1 MSAESRL
8 QSGYTVGFDENDQV
22 VRLAGVLRP
31 AHPSALDPL
40 VDCLTAA
47 ADAVRGRLYVNLK
60 QLQHM
65 SFAGHRVFTATLGR
79 LLEAHPR
86 LEITLVTSSVMPWA
100 NRRFAPF
107 AERWPGLTVEQYD
120 RAFYPGQGVI
130 ESDGLLPVLR
140 AQTSVIWKHEKALL
154 ERHGLKPG
162 ARVADICCGIGDFAM
177 LLWRNFAPERL
188 VAVDHYRPFLDYAR
202 AVARD
207 FGAEEIEYQVGDAA
221 SLLLP
226 DGGFDFV
233 TSRLALQIFDRPA
246 EILAELK
253 RICRPGGRVYVTNE
267 MMGHIYAYP
276 KDGPVTWAYRLIPEM
291 AATLGM
297 DVNFGPKARAY
308 LEDAGFVD
316 VRVDLLEVNNLNS
329 DLADFAAVAT
339 GWRDYVVGEV
349 ATATGQSPETI
360 ERLRSALEDFL
371 YVVENRRGFATW
383 PIYVASGTRPD

>member
-1 MSAESRL
+1 MPSEAR
-8 QSGYTVGFDENDQV
+8 YTVDFDENNQV

-31 AHPSALDPL
+31 AHPAEARPV
-40 VDCLTAA
+40 VDCLIAA
-47 ADAVRGRLYVNLK
+47 ADAVSGRLYVNLK
-60 QLQHM
+60 RLQHM
-65 SFAGHRVFTATLGR
+65 SYAGHRLFSAALRDV
-79 LLEAHPR
+79 LEAHPR

-100 NRRFAPF
+100 NRRFAPL
-107 AERWPGLTVEQYD
+107 AERWPRLTVEVYD

-140 AQTSVIWKHEKALL
+140 AQTSVIWKHEKAMLT
-154 ERHGLKPG
+154 RHGLQPG
-162 ARVADICCGIGDFAM
+162 ASVADICCGIGDFAM
-177 LLWRNFAPERL
+177 LVWRNFAPERV
-188 VAVDHYRPFLDYAR
+188 VAVDHYRPFLEYAR

-207 FGAEEIEYQVGDAA
+207 FGADEIEYQAGDAA
-221 SLLLP
+221 ALLLA
-226 DGGFDFV
+226 DDSFDFV

-276 KDGPVTWAYRLIPEM
+276 KDVPVTWAYQLIPQM
-291 AATLGM
+291 AASLGM

-308 LEDAGFVD
+308 LEDSGFLD

-329 DLADFAAVAT
+329 DLGDFAAVAA

-349 ATATGQSPETI
+349 ATATGQSAETI

-383 PIYVASGTRPD
+383 PIYVASGRKPG